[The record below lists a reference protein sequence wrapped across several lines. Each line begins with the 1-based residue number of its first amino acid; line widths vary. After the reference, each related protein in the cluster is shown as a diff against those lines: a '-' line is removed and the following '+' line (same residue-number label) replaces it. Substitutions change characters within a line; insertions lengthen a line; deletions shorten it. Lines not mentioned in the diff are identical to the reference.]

1 MIIATAGHVDHGKT
15 SLVRNL
21 TGVETDRLEEEQRR
35 GLSIN
40 LGYAYLPLNN
50 ETTLGFID
58 VPGHRRFINNMIAGV
73 TGIDLGMLIVA
84 ADDGP
89 MPQTLEHLQVMNL
102 LGVKA
107 YLLVI
112 SKCDRVDEQRIE
124 QVRKD
129 CARLLPENTP
139 VYRVSNST
147 GLGVDEL
154 RAELERLAGLCAH
167 RIAAGNFRMS
177 IDRAFHLQ
185 GRGLIL
191 TGTVASGTIASG
203 EVAILQPHQT
213 NLRVR
218 SIHAQ
223 DAPVTS
229 ASAGERC
236 ALNVSGDIHRDNIER
251 GDWIVGESCIGTTSR
266 FDARIR
272 LLPEA
277 AFALKHLSEVK
288 LHIGAKHLQA
298 RLMLLRNDDD
308 SPARINP
315 GETALAQLLTD
326 RPILCCHGD
335 RFLLRDHGET
345 ATLGGGMVLDPFGSH
360 KRKSS
365 QARLSFL
372 AAMEENHVEDAIR
385 ITLSDP
391 GYALNYPA
399 LLQAWNL
406 DPQDR
411 PGLDLA
417 DIARINTADGEI
429 WIAESH
435 WSDLKGMISHRLLE
449 FHQEK
454 PTKAGIKVTVLMNA
468 ALPVTER
475 RFFQSAIV
483 QLIETGDVLFQDGLL
498 SAKGHKASPSLEEES
513 DWLIV
518 STCLRKHGR
527 QIPTMGLLEKETQLE
542 SSALQQTIGRAERAG
557 QLIKISQKR
566 VAHVAVIRDFAVV
579 ALELTQDK
587 PTLNLIEYRDYL
599 GCGRNVAVD
608 VLEYFDAIRF
618 TRRVGESRIILNKKL
633 PDKLFVV

>member
-40 LGYAYLPLNN
+40 LGYAYLRLNDA
-50 ETTLGFID
+50 TTLGFID
-58 VPGHRRFINNMIAGV
+58 VPGHRRFINNMISGV
-73 TGIDLGMLIVA
+73 TGIDLGMLVVA

-102 LGVKA
+102 LGVNA

-124 QVRKD
+124 QVSRD
-129 CARLLPENTP
+129 CAQLLPDDTP
-139 VYRVSNST
+139 IYRVSNTT
-147 GLGVDEL
+147 GSGLDEL
-154 RAELERLAGLCAH
+154 RTELERQARLYVH
-167 RIAAGNFRMS
+167 RVATGNFRMS
-177 IDRAFHLQ
+177 IDRAFYLQ

-191 TGTVASGTIASG
+191 TGTIASG
-203 EVAILQPHQT
+203 AIASGDAAILQPQQT
-213 NLRVR
+213 PLRIR

-223 DAPVTS
+223 DAAVTS
-229 ASAGERC
+229 AAEGERC
-236 ALNVSGDIHRDNIER
+236 ALNVAGDIHKDDIER
-251 GDWIVGESCIGTTSR
+251 GDWVVSETCIGTSSR

-277 AFALKHLSEVK
+277 AFALKHLSAVK

-298 RLMLLRNDDD
+298 RLMLLRSDDT

-315 GETALAQLLTD
+315 GETALAQFLTD

-345 ATLGGGMVLDPFGSH
+345 ATLGGGTVLDPLGSH
-360 KRKSS
+360 KCKAS
-365 QARLSFL
+365 QSRRNFL
-372 AAMEENHVEDAIR
+372 AAMEQQHIIDAIR
-385 ITLSDP
+385 AALSDQQ
-391 GYALNYPA
+391 YALNYPA

-411 PGLDLA
+411 PGSDLA
-417 DIARINTADGEI
+417 DIARIHTAEGEI
-429 WIAESH
+429 WLAESR
-435 WSDLKGMISHRLLE
+435 WSDLQGMIYHRLQA
-449 FHQEK
+449 FHQDK
-454 PTKAGIKVTVLMNA
+454 PAAAGIKVSELMRA
-468 ALPVTER
+468 ALPMTER
-475 RFFQSAIV
+475 RFFQSAIA
-483 QLIETGDVLFQDGLL
+483 QLIETGDVLFKHGLL
-498 SAKGHKASPSLEEES
+498 SAKGHKASPSLDDES
-513 DWLIV
+513 DWLVI

-527 QIPTMGLLEKETQLE
+527 QIPSIGLLEQEIRLDN
-542 SSALQQTIGRAERAG
+542 SALLQAIGRAERAG
-557 QLIKISQKR
+557 QLFKISKQR

-579 ALELTQDK
+579 ALKLTQDK
-587 PTLNLIEYRDYL
+587 PTLKLIEYRDYL

-618 TRRVGESRIILNKKL
+618 TRREGESRIILNREL
-633 PDKLFVV
+633 PDSLFVV